1 MAQPFIDQKTGM
13 LKQQNQLTTKAATNT
28 PSNFGQSTWSTRM
41 QPQGLIQSKSGGQ
54 IKALKPDQ
62 IIFDEPEK

>member
-13 LKQQNQLTTKAATNT
+13 LKQQNQLSTKAATNT